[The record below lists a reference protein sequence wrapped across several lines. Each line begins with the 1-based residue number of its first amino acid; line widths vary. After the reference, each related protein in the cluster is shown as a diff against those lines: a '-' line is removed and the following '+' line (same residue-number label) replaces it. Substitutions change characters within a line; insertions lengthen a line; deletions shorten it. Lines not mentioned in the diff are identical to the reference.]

1 MYVCVS
7 VRVGVENYVKDNRI
21 LRFKLRPS
29 TYGASPYGAV
39 VKNLPGYSHFSGD
52 TRDMRS
58 VSSSGR
64 SPGGGYD
71 NSP

>member
-1 MYVCVS
+1 MQKRTEYCS
-7 VRVGVENYVKDNRI
+7 
-21 LRFKLRPS
+21 FKLRPS
-29 TYGASPYGAV
+29 TYGVSPYGAV

-52 TRDMRS
+52 TRDLRS
-58 VSSSGR
+58 ISSSGR